1 MLSSTQCAQLKL
13 GFSIDIRHEKGKKII
28 QWNLYFSN
36 FGFKWSERTTNRDLK
51 YIGGTCINLLNFVVS
66 CRVLRIARQRDP
78 WQHAAS
84 LPQQEQAEPEKDLC
98 FFLCFV
104 SSWFLFYFVRRQLK
118 RKVKEKISYMSPG
131 HSSWP
136 GYNRELLLGRR
147 RPPTKK
153 DILSFTLNHGLSFFS
168 FPSDLY
174 TWSEAE
180 LQQAWLG
187 QHWLATVQ
195 QVAWDG
201 GIRFDVTPSSQSS
214 SWLSSSP
221 SSPPSSWYII
231 TVQQVASDLMDV
243 S

>member
-1 MLSSTQCAQLKL
+1 MKWTNLKWRFEIYKRHMHKSFELCCVLSCFADCSSTRPLTACRVSTTTGAGRTWGKFFSSFFFCILS
-13 GFSIDIRHEKGKKII
+13 GFSSG
-28 QWNLYFSN
+28 
-36 FGFKWSERTTNRDLK
+36 
-51 YIGGTCINLLNFVVS
+51 
-66 CRVLRIARQRDP
+66 
-78 WQHAAS
+78 
-84 LPQQEQAEPEKDLC
+84 
-98 FFLCFV
+98 
-104 SSWFLFYFVRRQLK
+104 FLFNFVRRQLE

-174 TWSEAE
+174 TWSDAE